1 MTSDTSKLQQI
12 HIKNF
17 EAALPMIKP
26 IVLRT
31 LRLLNDPDCFLSDI
45 LDCIKH
51 DPVLGARIISVVNS
65 PFYSGLKKVSDL
77 ESAVVRIGMNELEK
91 IILSCYVNKVFS
103 SGKNSD
109 MRLLKLVWEKSLAQA
124 FLAEKLA
131 ITHIHLFPLG
141 AEQRKAVYM
150 SALLDNI
157 GYLFLASIDME
168 GNLSRIL
175 NQPHDSLQ
183 GLSDHEE
190 EVFGASC
197 FDIGS
202 TILEMWHFPEFIVD
216 CTRHLSTPPTEYS
229 GPNHDLLCL
238 LSLSRYLAHHT
249 LTPVLPAVPAEAW
262 KAGFPTRITREIDF
276 EHITD
281 GMAEKL
287 EAFVTSLK

>member
-1 MTSDTSKLQQI
+1 MTNNKLHEI
-12 HIKNF
+12 HVKNF

-26 IVLRT
+26 IVLKT
-31 LRLLNDPDCFLSDI
+31 LRMLNDPDCFLSDI

-65 PFYSGLKKVSDL
+65 PFYSGLKRVSDL
-77 ESAVVRIGMNELEK
+77 ESAVVRIGLNELEK
-91 IILSCYVNKVFS
+91 IILSCYVSKVFT

-109 MRLLKLVWEKSLAQA
+109 MQLMKLVWEKSLAQA

-150 SALLDNI
+150 SALLNNI
-157 GYLFLASIDME
+157 GYLFLAGIDMD
-168 GNLSRIL
+168 GNLSKIL
-175 NQPHDSLQ
+175 SRPHDSLQ
-183 GLSDHEE
+183 ELADHEE

-202 TILEMWHFPEFIVD
+202 TILEMWNFPEFIVD
-216 CTRHLSTPPTEYS
+216 TTRHLPQPPAEYS

-238 LSLSRYLAHHT
+238 LSLSRYLAYNHLPPT
-249 LTPVLPAVPAEAW
+249 QPAVRPEAW
-262 KAGFPTRITREIDF
+262 KATFPSRLTREIDLD
-276 EHITD
+276 HITD
-281 GMAEKL
+281 GVGDKL
-287 EAFVTSLK
+287 EAFVSSLR